1 MKSCECNEQNW
12 IHKNHSCET
21 WAEASKETKELPFS
35 KLKQRGME
43 FLLQDWS
50 SNERHIRRTEEKKV
64 FITVKTGAYKIYNC
78 NNSLICS
85 LVHQVSLNQ
94 EEVDT
99 KVFLAT
105 KFAQEIGCRD
115 AVIDTVDC
123 DVAILACYFAH
134 MLEIHL
140 LV

>member
-1 MKSCECNEQNW
+1 
-12 IHKNHSCET
+12 
-21 WAEASKETKELPFS
+21 
-35 KLKQRGME
+35 ME

-50 SNERHIRRTEEKKV
+50 SNERYIRRTEEKKV
-64 FITVKTGAYKIYNC
+64 FKTVKPGAYKIYNC

-85 LVHQVSLNQ
+85 PVHQVSLNQ

-105 KFAQEIGCRD
+105 KSAQEIGCRD

-123 DVAILACYFAH
+123 DVAILASYFAH